1 MTPFTM
7 SKPAP
12 PREGISVVISVHNGA
27 DRLEKVV
34 PAWGDALARLGRD
47 YEIIVID
54 DGSTDATPA
63 ILDKLTA
70 GRVKFLQAMK
80 HDARKGF
87 GACLKTSLDAVRQP
101 LLAYSSL
108 DYPYSPAD
116 LVKLLARI
124 EVRDAVLGKQ
134 PDLINGCR
142 TGRAVPAPLEWL
154 GRAWRLVWRIALG
167 LQLQPLPA
175 WPGLRNYL
183 YGLFVGWS
191 FGVPLADVNSQFKLF
206 RTAFLRRV
214 PIQSDGD
221 FVHTELAAKATFLTS
236 IMDEIAL
243 SPAVAP
249 ETPRPSVWKDFWRV
263 FNDPD
268 FGTIAPPVAG
278 EPGSTSPPEVPV
290 TAPDAVPDARG
301 PEHTLPA
308 PPAPLALIP
317 L

>member
-1 MTPFTM
+1 MTPFIM

-12 PREGISVVISVHNGA
+12 PREGISVVIPVHNGA
-27 DRLEKVV
+27 DRLEKIV

-63 ILDKLTA
+63 ILEKLTA
-70 GRVKFLQAMK
+70 GRVKYLHPLK
-80 HDARKGF
+80 HGAQNGF
-87 GACLKTSLDAVRQP
+87 GASLKTALGEVKQP
-101 LLAYSSL
+101 LLLYTSL

-116 LVKLLARI
+116 LSKLLARI
-124 EVRDAVLGKQ
+124 EVRDAVFGKQ

-142 TGRAVPAPLEWL
+142 TGRTVPAPIGWL
-154 GRAWRLVWRIALG
+154 GKAWRLLWRITLG

-175 WPGLRNYL
+175 WTGLRDYL
-183 YGLFVGWS
+183 YGLFVGWT
-191 FGVPLADVNSQFKLF
+191 FGIPLVDVNSKFKLF

-214 PIQSDGD
+214 PIQSDSE

-236 IMDEIAL
+236 IVDEIPL
-243 SPAVAP
+243 SPATAP
-249 ETPRPSVWKDFWRV
+249 EAPRPPVWKDFWRV

-268 FGTIAPPVAG
+268 FGTIAAAVPG

-290 TAPDAVPDARG
+290 TVPDTVPDARG
-301 PEHTLPA
+301 PEHT
-308 PPAPLALIP
+308 PPASLAFSG
-317 L
+317 